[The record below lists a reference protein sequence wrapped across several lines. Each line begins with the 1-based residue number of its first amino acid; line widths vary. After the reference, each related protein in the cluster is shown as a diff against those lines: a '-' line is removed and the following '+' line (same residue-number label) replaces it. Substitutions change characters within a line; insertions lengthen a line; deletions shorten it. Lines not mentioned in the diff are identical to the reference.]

1 MEGNDFIVDLIAYIA
16 RSLVDKPEE
25 VEVSRS
31 QGEGSVVYELRVSE
45 QDRGRV
51 IGKEGQ
57 TIQALRLLIKAAA
70 GSDEKPVLE
79 IPG

>member
-1 MEGNDFIVDLIAYIA
+1 MEGNDFIVDLIAYVA

-31 QGEGSVVYELRVSE
+31 QSDRSVVYELRVSE